1 MPHVCRPKASSIVFI
16 SAHAVS
22 ANCALSAS
30 DKSESERLRMQLFHM
45 SIARM

>member
-1 MPHVCRPKASSIVFI
+1 MPHVCRPKASSMASI

-30 DKSESERLRMQLFHM
+30 DESGSERMRLQLFHM